1 MTRVVEIDD
10 KDILITPIFKVIPLE
25 NIPKSE
31 TAGFPVME
39 NHEVVEVR
47 FAGSKN
53 YAPVFPAHEMWR
65 REGGKLITYAE
76 HWGDQYRLFKEGS
89 PQEANGTP
97 LEMLRQFG
105 VSPEQISLCRAL
117 RVYSIEALH
126 VLEGDGRK
134 SLGMNG
140 NKLKDAAAKFMS
152 QRQNGVSQAGEIED
166 LKRQIAELQAR
177 STVPPTVEPT
187 PAEVE
192 AIVQRADDAY
202 EGMTDAQIKDEI
214 AELNDGKR
222 PQGNPSRATLI
233 SMHRDLMQAA

>member
-31 TAGFPVME
+31 TAGYPVME

-76 HWGDQYRLFKEGS
+76 HWQDQYRAFKEGA
-89 PQEANGTP
+89 PQEAMGTP
-97 LEMLRQFG
+97 LEMLRQHG

-126 VLEGDGRK
+126 ALEGDGRK
-134 SLGMNG
+134 ALGMNG
-140 NKLKDAAAKFMS
+140 NKLKEAAAAFMG
-152 QRQNGVSQAGEIED
+152 QRQNGASQAGEIED

-177 STVPPTVEPT
+177 STVPPVVEPA

-192 AIVQRADDAY
+192 RIVQAADDAY
-202 EGMTDAQIKDEI
+202 ADLSDTQIKDEI
-214 AELNDGKR
+214 AKLNDGKR
-222 PQGNPSRATLI
+222 PQGNPSRATLVG
-233 SMHRDLMQAA
+233 MLEGLMAA

>member
-1 MTRVVEIDD
+1 MTNVVAIDE
-10 KDILITPIFKVIPLE
+10 KDILITPVFKVIPLE

-31 TAGFPVME
+31 AAGFPVME

-76 HWGDQYRLFKEGS
+76 HWADEYRAFKEGS
-89 PQEANGTP
+89 PQEARGTP
-97 LEMLRQFG
+97 LEMLRQYG

-126 VLEGDGRK
+126 ALEGDGRK
-134 SLGMNG
+134 ALGMNG
-140 NKLKDAAAKFMS
+140 NKLKEAAAQFMA
-152 QRQNGVSQAGEIED
+152 QRQSGASQASEIEE
-166 LKRQIAELQAR
+166 LKRQIAELTAR
-177 STVPPTVEPT
+177 STIPPVVEPK
-187 PAEVE
+187 PEEVE
-192 AIVQRADDAY
+192 AIVQAADDAFA
-202 EGMTDAQIKDEI
+202 EMTDAQIKDAI

-222 PQGNPSRATLI
+222 PQGNPSRATLVTML
-233 SMHRDLMQAA
+233 SDLMAA